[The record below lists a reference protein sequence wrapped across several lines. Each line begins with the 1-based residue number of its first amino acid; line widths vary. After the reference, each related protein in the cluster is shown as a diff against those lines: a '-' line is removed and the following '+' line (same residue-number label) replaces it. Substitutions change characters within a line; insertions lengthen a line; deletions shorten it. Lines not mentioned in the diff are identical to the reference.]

1 MFRKHSL
8 KTVCVTLAMA
18 LTVAVPLESKL
29 YINDFYPASPAA
41 MEVLSSPAA
50 GVTVT
55 ETPGRCIA
63 FVPDSPTAAV
73 VFYPGGKV
81 QYEAYAPLMN
91 ALAERGILC
100 VLLHMPGN
108 LAVLDVNAAEGIPA
122 QYPAVDDW
130 YLAGHSLGGSMA
142 AVHLDTHTTDYRGV
156 IFLSAYSTKDLTDS
170 GMKVLSLY
178 GSEDGVLGMDAY
190 NRNHHNLP
198 TDAVEAV
205 ISGGCH
211 AFFGDYGPQRGDGT
225 PTITV
230 EEQTRQTA
238 DAITA
243 FIAEK

>member
-1 MFRKHSL
+1 MFRKHSP
-8 KTVCVTLAMA
+8 KAVCIALAMA
-18 LTVAVPLESKL
+18 LAVAVPLESKL

-41 MEVLSSPAA
+41 MDAIASPAD

-55 ETPGRCIA
+55 ETPGRSIVFA
-63 FVPDSPTAAV
+63 PASPTAGI

-81 QYEAYAPLMN
+81 QYEAYAPLMS
-91 ALAERGILC
+91 ALAQRGILC

-108 LAVLDVNAAEGIPA
+108 LAVLNVNAAEDIPA
-122 QYPAVDDW
+122 QYPAVGDW

-142 AVHLDTHTTDYRGV
+142 AAHLDTHTTNYRGM
-156 IFLSAYSTKDLTDS
+156 IFLAAYSTKDLTD
-170 GMKVLSLY
+170 GDTKVLSLY

-190 NRNHHNLP
+190 HRNHHNLP
-198 TDAVEAV
+198 ADATETV

-230 EEQTRQTA
+230 EEQTRLTA
-238 DAITA
+238 DAIAA
-243 FIAEK
+243 FIADK